1 MSKKIS
7 EIAKELDV
15 KPGVV
20 MTKLRQLGIDVSSIA
35 SQISPEDQSKFME
48 SMGKGK
54 GITTRKVTKVSN
66 SGNVVSKKKAI
77 IKAQPKSGSQKEKS
91 KYIVGDNSSDL
102 MSGMVRDGKKAPK
115 VVQKVE
121 KTEVKPKVVKKATP
135 KPIAKPKLKVTV
147 IKKHHH
153 EEIHE
158 EPQVAVAPVEVA
170 VSTESIK
177 PNVKKEEV
185 NTETTVKV
193 EKPEKTIKV
202 EKPERTIK
210 VVKKP
215 VKETEIKIQA
225 KNDQPLKTTERK
237 LGLTGRKI
245 DLTPPRRPEP
255 SKSRPKP
262 NSTYTN
268 RPFNRNTNTNTN
280 SSTGTGRNT
289 TPRPG
294 TRPGARPGAR
304 PGQRTNDSRNDKPD
318 KPVVK
323 EKTRINKKVAKITY
337 KKSANISGKSDTNK
351 KTTTGRTSYTN
362 TKSNKYR
369 KNRFVGGGMRNVN
382 EVLSEDFILN
392 EYYSDD
398 NIRIRR
404 SKRKGDL
411 NPRKEIL
418 SKVKLPEMMTVKF
431 FAEKI
436 KKQNS
441 DVILKLMSLDIM
453 ASVNDEIDFDTA
465 LLVADEYKIL
475 AELEA
480 TVTEEDIL
488 FDDDVKDS
496 EESLVSRA
504 PVVVVMG
511 HVDHGKTS
519 LLDTIKNTDVVATEA
534 GAITQ
539 HVGAYSVHIKDRI
552 ITFLDTPG
560 HEAFT
565 AIRRRGA
572 QVTDIAI
579 IVVAADD
586 GIMPQTVEALNH
598 AKDAGVSIMVAINKI
613 DLPAANPERV
623 KQELTEHGVV
633 PEEWGGDVICVP
645 VSAKTGENIENLLDM
660 VLLTADMLELKANPD
675 RQAKGTVIESKLDAH
690 KGVMATVLI
699 QNGSLR
705 PGDCI
710 ISGTAVGRVRAMTD
724 DKGEVLDVAGPSTP
738 VVVLGLDEV
747 PGAGEAFYSVED
759 EKTAR
764 NLADRRRFDRQQL
777 RTLRKPATLEELFEQ
792 IQEGSVKELKV
803 IVKGDV
809 RGSVEAV
816 TESLEKL
823 SNEEVTVKVIHGAA
837 GTISES
843 DISLAEVS
851 GAIVIGFN
859 VRPGNNVTQA
869 AKEAG
874 VDVRLYRIIYK
885 AVEDVEFAMKGMLDP
900 KFEEVITGH
909 AEIRQIYKASGVGTI
924 AGCMVTDGNI
934 KRNSDIRVVRDGI
947 IVYEGKLAS
956 LKRFQDDAKEVQSG
970 FECGLSV
977 EKYNDIKE
985 NDVIEGFEMVEI
997 KV

>member
-7 EIAKELDV
+7 EIAKKLDV

-20 MTKLRQLGIDVSSIA
+20 ITKLRQLGIEVSSIA
-35 SQISPEDQSKFME
+35 SQISPDDQSKLME

-54 GITTRKVTKVSN
+54 SITTKKVTKVSN
-66 SGNVVSKKKAI
+66 NGDVVSRKKVI
-77 IKAQPKSGSQKEKS
+77 IKAKPRPSSQEEKN
-91 KYIVGDNSSDL
+91 KYIVGDDSSDL
-102 MSGMVRDGKKAPK
+102 MSGMVRGGKKEPK
-115 VVQKVE
+115 VVQKVR
-121 KTEVKPKVVKKATP
+121 KTESKPKVVKKATP
-135 KPIAKPKLKVTV
+135 KPLSKPKLKVTV
-147 IKKHHH
+147 IKKHH
-153 EEIHE
+153 EEINE
-158 EPQVAVAPVEVA
+158 EPLEAVVPVKKSASAED
-170 VSTESIK
+170 IK
-177 PNVKKEEV
+177 PQVKKYEL
-185 NTETTVKV
+185 NTEKTVVVKV
-193 EKPEKTIKV
+193 EKPKKTA
-202 EKPERTIK
+202 T

-215 VKETEIKIQA
+215 EKEIEKTTQVKNE
-225 KNDQPLKTTERK
+225 QPPKTTERK

-245 DLTPPRRPEP
+245 DLTPPKRPEP
-255 SKSRPKP
+255 SRNRPK
-262 NSTYTN
+262 TN
-268 RPFNRNTNTNTN
+268 NTSSYRPFNRNTNTGGNT
-280 SSTGTGRNT
+280 GGNT
-289 TPRPG
+289 
-294 TRPGARPGAR
+294 GAR
-304 PGQRTNDSRNDKPD
+304 PGQRTNDSRNDKPNKPVIND
-318 KPVVK
+318 KPRV
-323 EKTRINKKVAKITY
+323 NKKVAKMTY
-337 KKSANISGKSDTNK
+337 KKGARGTDKSETNK
-351 KTTTGRTSYTN
+351 KSTTSRTSYTN
-362 TKSNKYR
+362 TKTNKYR
-369 KNRFVGGGMRNVN
+369 KKHFVGGGMRNVN

-404 SKRKGDL
+404 RNRKADL
-411 NPRKEIL
+411 NPRKEVL
-418 SKVKLPEMMTVKF
+418 SKVKLPEMMTVKY

-453 ASVNDEIDFDTA
+453 ASINDEIDFDTA
-465 LLVADEYKIL
+465 LLVADEYKIS
-475 AELEA
+475 AELEE

-488 FDDDVKDS
+488 FDDDVVDS

-539 HVGAYSVHIKDRI
+539 HVGAYSVHVKDRI

-565 AIRRRGA
+565 SMRRRGA
-572 QVTDIAI
+572 KITDIAI

-598 AKDAGVSIMVAINKI
+598 AKEAGVSIIVAINKI
-613 DLPAANPERV
+613 DLPAANSERV

-645 VSAKTGENIENLLDM
+645 ISAKTGENIDNLLEM

-675 RQAKGTVIESKLDAH
+675 RQAKGTVIESELDEH
-690 KGVMATVLI
+690 KGVIATILI
-699 QNGSLR
+699 QKGTLKT
-705 PGDCI
+705 GDCI
-710 ISGTAVGRVRAMTD
+710 ISGTSVGRVRAMTNN
-724 DKGEVLDVAGPSTP
+724 KGEVLEMAGPSTP
-738 VVVLGLDEV
+738 VVVTGLDEV
-747 PGAGEAFYSVED
+747 PGAGETFYSVID

-764 NLADRRRFDRQQL
+764 NLADRRRFDKKQL
-777 RTLRKPATLEELFEQ
+777 RTLRKPTTLEELFDQ
-792 IQEGSVKELKV
+792 IQDGSVKELKI

-823 SNEEVTVKVIHGAA
+823 SNDEVTVKVIHGAT

-843 DISLAEVS
+843 DINLAEVA

-859 VRPGNNVTQA
+859 VRPGNNVTKT

-885 AVEDVEFAMKGMLDP
+885 VVEDVETAMKGMLDP
-900 KFEEVITGH
+900 KFEEVVTGH
-909 AEIRQIYKASGVGTI
+909 AQIRQIYKASGVGTI
-924 AGCMVTDGNI
+924 AGCMVTDGTI
-934 KRNSDIRVVRDGI
+934 KRNSEVRVVRDGI
-947 IVYEGKLAS
+947 VVYEGKLAS

-970 FECGLSV
+970 YECGLSV

-997 KV
+997 KE